1 MRVSGSGLVFA
12 PSGLRLYSM
21 MGPFAGIGDSLFWFT
36 IFPICAGI
44 GISLATGGSILGPIV
59 FLIIYN
65 VFTIGTRYIG
75 LFQSYRMGINFVE
88 KLSGSAVMQRL
99 TEATTIIGLMV
110 LGVMSATMV
119 KVPLDYVVGE
129 GTQAMTLQGIFD
141 GVMPNLIPLLV
152 TLGIYMGMKKG
163 QSATKLLLLLI
174 VISII
179 GAVIGLF

>member
-1 MRVSGSGLVFA
+1 
-12 PSGLRLYSM
+12 
-21 MGPFAGIGDSLFWFT
+21 
-36 IFPICAGI
+36 
-44 GISLATGGSILGPIV
+44 
-59 FLIIYN
+59 
-65 VFTIGTRYIG
+65 
-75 LFQSYRMGINFVE
+75 
-88 KLSGSAVMQRL
+88 MQRL